1 MKRASATRFRSGFT
15 LIEMMVVTA
24 IIALLASI
32 GSIYYNKSR
41 LYSQRNACMKNLST
55 IESAKQIWGVEKGKA
70 AGAIP
75 VEADLIGP
83 SLYIKT
89 MPVCPGGGTYSFGS
103 IGSDASCTLVAEGH
117 VL

>member
-1 MKRASATRFRSGFT
+1 M
-15 LIEMMVVTA
+15 I
-24 IIALLASI
+24 
-32 GSIYYNKSR
+32 
-41 LYSQRNACMKNLST
+41 
-55 IESAKQIWGVEKGKA
+55 
-70 AGAIP
+70 GAIP